1 MAKKHF
7 IKIEYSV
14 LMCFIIG
21 IFLLIVPF
29 SIGNT
34 RQAGFISRWNETY
47 NRIDY
52 MFTVINTHIST
63 DMIKSMKKAETP
75 AEREKLLLMII
86 KPYLRINTENS
97 HIKYY
102 NPRYKN
108 GNKLSKGELYYFDEI
123 YFAKD
128 KTIIG
133 IKDIQSET
141 SDAFFMMMF
150 DINGILPPN
159 KWGYDIFG
167 INIYDG
173 GRIEPFGFDSDMSDL
188 VTDCSSKG
196 TGITCS
202 YYYKIGGR
210 FDD

>member
-14 LMCFIIG
+14 LICVTIA
-21 IFLLIVPF
+21 FLILTLPF
-29 SIGNT
+29 SIGSS

-47 NRIDY
+47 NRVEY
-52 MFTVINTHIST
+52 MFTVINTHISN

-75 AEREKLLLMII
+75 AEREKLLLMIV

-97 HIKYY
+97 HIRYY
-102 NPRYKN
+102 KPRYKN
-108 GNKLSKGELYYFDEI
+108 GNKVSKEDLYYFDEI

-133 IKDIQSET
+133 IKDIQSEINN
-141 SDAFFMMMF
+141 AFFMMMF

-173 GRIEPFGFDSDMSDL
+173 GKIEPFGFDNDMSNL
-188 VTDCSSKG
+188 MTDCSSNG
-196 TGITCS
+196 TGIGCS
-202 YYYKIGGR
+202 YYYKIGGG